1 MASAGRDT
9 GLDRPAAPGYLGA
22 MLQRAPKAAAGPR
35 RPAVSPYKQNKQ
47 ERRRGEIMDAAAA
60 VFAEK
65 GYHAATTRD
74 IADRLGMRPGSLYY
88 YFESK
93 EAALE
98 DVCRV
103 GSDEFSANL
112 DAILAAG
119 GPAAAMV
126 RRGIGKH
133 LRGEKRNYVTC
144 FVHNRRFL
152 PPAKATEMNRH
163 AKRYVAQ
170 WEEIFRRGRKA
181 GEFPPR
187 LDPRQAAFAVV
198 ALCNGAVPNLEPK
211 DEGEIAEFVETLA
224 DLFLDGALKR

>member
-1 MASAGRDT
+1 MLQRTTKAAAAARPGPRP
-9 GLDRPAAPGYLGA
+9 GPNRPAASRY
-22 MLQRAPKAAAGPR
+22 R
-35 RPAVSPYKQNKQ
+35 QNKQ

-88 YFESK
+88 YFDSK

-98 DVCRV
+98 EVCRV

-119 GPAAAMV
+119 GAPADMV
-126 RRGIGKH
+126 RAGIAKH
-133 LRGEKRNYVTC
+133 LRGEKQTYVTC

-152 PPAKATEMNRH
+152 PAMVVAEMNRH

-170 WEEIFRRGRKA
+170 WEEVFRRGRKA
-181 GEFPPR
+181 GAFPAT
-187 LDPRQAAFAVV
+187 LDPHLAAFAVI

-211 DEGEIAEFVETLA
+211 NEREIAAFVDALTSV
-224 DLFLDGALKR
+224 FLDGALKR